1 MELENGKL
9 VIISGP
15 SGSGKSTVVRGLLET
30 CYLPLVVSVSATTR
44 EPRTGERD
52 GFDYHFLSKETF
64 AERLTNGDFLESKE
78 VFGRGHW
85 YGTLRDE
92 VQTGLSDGKWV
103 VLEIDVEGALAVLKE
118 VPDCIT
124 IFVHTSSLDELERRL
139 RNRKTDSEASIQ
151 RRLEV
156 AQHELDQRHQYK
168 HAILNQRVD
177 DTVQEVCKTLAQ
189 YGENT

>member
-1 MELENGKL
+1 M
-9 VIISGP
+9 
-15 SGSGKSTVVRGLLET
+15 VRGLLET
-30 CYLPLVVSVSATTR
+30 CDLPLVVSVSATTR

-64 AERLTNGDFLESKE
+64 AERLAAGDFLESKE

-85 YGTLRDE
+85 YGTLRGE
-92 VQTGLSDGKWV
+92 VQAGLSDGKWV
-103 VLEIDVEGALAVLKE
+103 VLEIDVGGALAVLEE

-124 IFVHTSSLDELERRL
+124 IFVHTNSLDELERRL
-139 RNRKTDSEASIQ
+139 RNRKTDSEASIR

-168 HAILNQRVD
+168 HAILNQRVN
-177 DTVQEVCKTLAQ
+177 DTVQKVCETLAQ